1 MSAAPA
7 VIFDLDGTLTD
18 SGPGIFK
25 STRFALERLNAI
37 DGTERP
43 IPTPDALRW
52 IIGPPLQESFAKL
65 VGADR
70 GEAMLALYR
79 ERYAAVGMFENSLYP
94 GIAAALGELKAS
106 GYRLFVATSKLEIY
120 ARPILEHFALTG
132 FFEAIYGSQP
142 DGARAAKG
150 DLLGYLLDRERL
162 SPSNGV
168 VMIGDRKHD
177 AIGAHT
183 VGIASIGVLWG
194 YGGAAELTEAGADPL
209 IETPVQIAAAV
220 AAVFARQR

>member
-7 VIFDLDGTLTD
+7 VIFDLDGTLSD

-37 DGTERP
+37 DGTDRP
-43 IPTPDALRW
+43 IPEPDALRW

-79 ERYAAVGMFENSLYP
+79 ERYATIGMFENSLYP
-94 GIAAALGELKAS
+94 GIAAALGELKAR

-120 ARPILEHFALTG
+120 ARPILEHFELAG
-132 FFEAIYGSQP
+132 YFEAIYGSQP
-142 DGARAAKG
+142 DGSRANKG
-150 DLLGYLLDRERL
+150 ELLRYLLGCERL
-162 SPSNGV
+162 SPSDGA

-177 AIGAHT
+177 AIGAHA
-183 VGIASIGVLWG
+183 VGIASVGVLWG
-194 YGGAAELTEAGADPL
+194 YGDAAELTEAGANPL
-209 IETPVQIAAAV
+209 IETPEQIAAAV
-220 AAVFARQR
+220 AAVFARPR